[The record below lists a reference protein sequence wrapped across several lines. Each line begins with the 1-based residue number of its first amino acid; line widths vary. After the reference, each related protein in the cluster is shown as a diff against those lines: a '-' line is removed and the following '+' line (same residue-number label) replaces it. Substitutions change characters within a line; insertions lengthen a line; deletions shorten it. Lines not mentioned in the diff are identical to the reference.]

1 MKLRNSS
8 MIVRQLDNKMAGLI
22 SLENETTPGGS
33 WIRAIRTALNMS
45 LRQLGSRLSITPQS
59 VRDMERREQE
69 GTLSLKT
76 LRETANALDM
86 KLVYGF
92 IPKDGSL
99 EKMIDRKAHE
109 IAAKIVGRTSV
120 TMNLEGQG
128 NSEERLK
135 AAIEELAYE
144 IKTQMPK
151 QLWD

>member
-1 MKLRNSS
+1 
-8 MIVRQLDNKMAGLI
+8 
-22 SLENETTPGGS
+22 
-33 WIRAIRTALNMS
+33 
-45 LRQLGSRLSITPQS
+45 
-59 VRDMERREQE
+59 MERRELE

-99 EKMIDRKAHE
+99 EKMIDRKAHD